1 MKKWATA
8 VILALA
14 VAAASDSQVT
24 RSDATLAARMRS
36 LWDAQVTWT
45 RLYVVSALGNLPDTA
60 NAKARM
66 LRCPV
71 DIGRAVEAY
80 YGRATAD
87 SFARVL
93 RRHLLTLT
101 RFVGATKAGDGPGI
115 DGARQELRTDA
126 ESTAA
131 ALGGINPAW
140 SAPSF
145 RELLDVYLQMT
156 DREVTLRARG
166 DYGADIANY
175 DDLHELGW
183 SLADRVSSAI
193 LKQFPRHPRGGR

>member
-1 MKKWATA
+1 MKKWTTA
-8 VILALA
+8 LMLALA

-36 LWDAQVTWT
+36 QWDAQVTWT

-60 NAKARM
+60 NARTRM
-66 LRCPV
+66 LRCPN
-71 DIGRAVEAY
+71 DIGRTVEAY

-101 RFVGATKAGDGPGI
+101 RLVGATKAGDKPAI

-131 ALGGINPAW
+131 AFGGINPDW

-145 RELLDVYLQMT
+145 RELLDIYLQMT
-156 DREVTLRARG
+156 SREVALRARG
-166 DYGADIANY
+166 EYGADIANY

-183 SLADRVSSAI
+183 SLADAVSSAI
-193 LKQFPRHPRGGR
+193 LKQFPPHPRSGR